1 MILFGIIWFVR
12 TVKAILFWTYL
23 WQLKDYHVGRFL
35 DHFQTEKGRSLIFN
49 KLIVLKAGMLLFL
62 GASLFLL
69 FTDFPIPAESFIL
82 SMGIGSGGG
91 LFLLY
96 ILEAARTTQD
106 LVRKRLRL
114 PIFTKKILLLL
125 GINASVFIG
134 IALLL
139 FEFTLYVMNA
149 IGDKVGI
156 RGPYGNGAWPLDKY
170 DFKTQKNLFIAVG
183 GLGLIPLRALMLGKD
198 DFLGKDSQVQI
209 FYGARSPEEMLF
221 RHEYGRWKERNIQME
236 LTVDKECADWKGC
249 VGLITALFDKHEVLQ
264 NSVAFL
270 CGPPVMYKSVLAKL
284 KKFGFADEDI
294 YLSLERRMHCGLGV
308 CQHCAVGSYY
318 TCKDGPIF
326 SYAQV
331 KNIPGAI

>member
-1 MILFGIIWFVR
+1 MHNPYESEPAKITFISRQTASIKLFRFEFIQKVPGHKFTFRPGQFVE
-12 TVKAILFWTYL
+12 L
-23 WQLKDYHVGRFL
+23 
-35 DHFQTEKGRSLIFN
+35 S
-49 KLIVLKAGMLLFL
+49 
-62 GASLFLL
+62 
-69 FTDFPIPAESFIL
+69 IPGFGEAPFAPCGDTKES
-82 SMGIGSGGG
+82 
-91 LFLLY
+91 Y
-96 ILEAARTTQD
+96 IELC
-106 LVRKRLRL
+106 VRKARKLTAKL
-114 PIFTKKILLLL
+114 HEMK
-125 GINASVFIG
+125 
-134 IALLL
+134 
-139 FEFTLYVMNA
+139 

-270 CGPPVMYKSVLAKL
+270 CGPPVMYRPILEKL
-284 KKFGFADEDI
+284 KKLGFPDEDI
-294 YLSLERRMHCGLGV
+294 YLSLERRMHCGFGV
-308 CQHCAVGSYY
+308 CQHCAIGSYY
-318 TCKDGPIF
+318 TCQDGPIF
-326 SYAQV
+326 SWAQI
-331 KNIPGAI
+331 KDIPGAI